1 MGTRYDQSWDAW
13 PNGVIM
19 FYRII
24 IYIFIS
30 YILTILFAAYMGR
43 EYFAET
49 GHGVKFEFVM
59 ILIMVIGLDII
70 RKFIK
75 PN

>member
-1 MGTRYDQSWDAW
+1 
-13 PNGVIM
+13 
-19 FYRII
+19 
-24 IYIFIS
+24 
-30 YILTILFAAYMGR
+30 MGR

-75 PN
+75 PNRQTLFLITGIILI

>member
-1 MGTRYDQSWDAW
+1 MLYK
-13 PNGVIM
+13 
-19 FYRII
+19 II
-24 IYIFIS
+24 IYILIS
-30 YILTILFAAYMGR
+30 YVLTIIFASYMGR

>member
-1 MGTRYDQSWDAW
+1 
-13 PNGVIM
+13 
-19 FYRII
+19 
-24 IYIFIS
+24 
-30 YILTILFAAYMGR
+30 MGR

-49 GHGVKFEFVM
+49 GHDVKFEFVM

-75 PN
+75 QN

>member
-1 MGTRYDQSWDAW
+1 MLYK
-13 PNGVIM
+13 
-19 FYRII
+19 II
-24 IYIFIS
+24 IYVFIS
-30 YILTILFAAYMGR
+30 YILTILFASYMGR

-70 RKFIK
+70 RKFITSK
-75 PN
+75 

>member
-1 MGTRYDQSWDAW
+1 M
-13 PNGVIM
+13 
-19 FYRII
+19 
-24 IYIFIS
+24 IS
-30 YILTILFAAYMGR
+30 YVLTIIFASYMGR

-75 PN
+75 QN

>member
-1 MGTRYDQSWDAW
+1 
-13 PNGVIM
+13 M
-19 FYRII
+19 FQKIT
-24 IYIFIS
+24 IYILLS
-30 YILTILFAAYMGR
+30 YILTIIFAAFMGR

-49 GHGVKFEFVM
+49 GYGVKFEFVM

>member
-1 MGTRYDQSWDAW
+1 
-13 PNGVIM
+13 M
-19 FYRII
+19 FYKII
-24 IYIFIS
+24 IYSFIS
-30 YILTILFAAYMGR
+30 YFLTVAFAAYMGR
-43 EYFAET
+43 EYFIEA
-49 GHGVKFEFVM
+49 GRGAGFEFVM

>member
-1 MGTRYDQSWDAW
+1 MLYKIT
-13 PNGVIM
+13 
-19 FYRII
+19 
-24 IYIFIS
+24 IYILLS
-30 YILTILFAAYMGR
+30 YILTIIFSAYMGR

-75 PN
+75 GR

>member
-1 MGTRYDQSWDAW
+1 
-13 PNGVIM
+13 M

-43 EYFAET
+43 EDFAET

-75 PN
+75 PKR

>member
-1 MGTRYDQSWDAW
+1 
-13 PNGVIM
+13 M
-19 FYRII
+19 FYKIL
-24 IYIFIS
+24 IYLFVS
-30 YILTILFAAYMGR
+30 YFLTIGFAAYMGR

-75 PN
+75 SK

>member
-1 MGTRYDQSWDAW
+1 MLYK
-13 PNGVIM
+13 
-19 FYRII
+19 II
-24 IYIFIS
+24 IYILIS
-30 YILTILFAAYMGR
+30 YVLTIIFASYMGR

-75 PN
+75 QN

>member
-1 MGTRYDQSWDAW
+1 
-13 PNGVIM
+13 M
-19 FYRII
+19 FQKIT
-24 IYIFIS
+24 IYILLS
-30 YILTILFAAYMGR
+30 YILTIIFAAYMGR

-75 PN
+75 PNR

>member
-1 MGTRYDQSWDAW
+1 M
-13 PNGVIM
+13 
-19 FYRII
+19 
-24 IYIFIS
+24 IS
-30 YILTILFAAYMGR
+30 YVLTIIFASYMGR

>member
-1 MGTRYDQSWDAW
+1 
-13 PNGVIM
+13 
-19 FYRII
+19 
-24 IYIFIS
+24 
-30 YILTILFAAYMGR
+30 MGR

-75 PN
+75 GR

>member
-1 MGTRYDQSWDAW
+1 
-13 PNGVIM
+13 M
-19 FYRII
+19 FYKII
-24 IYIFIS
+24 IYILIS
-30 YILTILFAAYMGR
+30 YVLTIIFASYMGR

-75 PN
+75 QN